1 MITERSCYHE
11 KTEFTLFTIFRHT
24 CPPVLRPW
32 FAALIQCL
40 KSQKDSSF
48 IRPFIETAVPAYS
61 TQCLKDSSSYCIYS
75 HEADDYYDYYF
86 YSPLIEAAG
95 VKPIGQGY
103 NVHVAVKKDGSVY
116 LGFPNITCDF

>member
-1 MITERSCYHE
+1 MKKLNSRYLRSSGTHVPRY
-11 KTEFTLFTIFRHT
+11 FVLGLAIF
-24 CPPVLRPW
+24 CW

>member
-1 MITERSCYHE
+1 MKKLNSRYLRSSGTHVPRY
-11 KTEFTLFTIFRHT
+11 FVLGLAIF
-24 CPPVLRPW
+24 CW

-75 HEADDYYDYYF
+75 DYYF